1 MKIGPKYKI
10 ARRLGASIFDKTAT
24 PKFAASS
31 AKKSKTTRPKAKSQY
46 GTQLNEKQKARFM
59 YGINER
65 QFGNYV
71 SKALAMKNRKTPDTL
86 YEMLETRI
94 DNVLYRA
101 GFASTRQFGRQIVSH
116 GHIVVNGTKVTIPS
130 FKVSMGDV
138 VSIREASSKKK
149 CFANLDAVLKEMSFP
164 KWITVDAAKREIK
177 VVDLPVLM
185 PSENMFDVNAI
196 IQYYQR

>member
-1 MKIGPKYKI
+1 
-10 ARRLGASIFDKTAT
+10 
-24 PKFAASS
+24 
-31 AKKSKTTRPKAKSQY
+31 
-46 GTQLNEKQKARFM
+46 
-59 YGINER
+59 
-65 QFGNYV
+65 
-71 SKALAMKNRKTPDTL
+71 MKNRKTPDTL